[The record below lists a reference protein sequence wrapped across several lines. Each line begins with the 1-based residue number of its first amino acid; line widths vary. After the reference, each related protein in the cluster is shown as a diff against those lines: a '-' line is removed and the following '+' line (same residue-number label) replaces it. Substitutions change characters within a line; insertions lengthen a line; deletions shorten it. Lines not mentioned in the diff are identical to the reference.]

1 MICPKCGHKNDI
13 DADFCENCGTKIKD
27 TADDKQYTNNSS
39 NESISKSTKL
49 LIVICVVLIIGIGIA
64 AGVLIKN
71 NLEKSPVQSVTNSSA
86 DQITNSSADQIT
98 NSSGF
103 PLSQTSNLAVQIAK
117 YNGNIS
123 SVNYGSVTLDQ
134 NQCLY
139 ILSKAI
145 VMINNNETGNIPIK
159 SIQTASSPE
168 GTVTS
173 GTIAQSD
180 YVNVA
185 TRTYTWIDN
194 YGRSPNY
201 VGIKNPG
208 QPDLSPTMTLDLFS
222 KVLSEYNSTGQ
233 LPQSVSIP

>member
-1 MICPKCGHKNDI
+1 M
-13 DADFCENCGTKIKD
+13 
-27 TADDKQYTNNSS
+27 
-39 NESISKSTKL
+39 
-49 LIVICVVLIIGIGIA
+49 IVICIILVIGIGIT
-64 AGVLIKN
+64 AGVFIKN
-71 NLEKSPVQSVTNSSA
+71 NLKNPCSKYYKFSA
-86 DQITNSSADQIT
+86 DRIS

-117 YNGNIS
+117 YNGNIG
-123 SVNYGSVTLDQ
+123 SVNYGMVTLDQ

-159 SIQTASSPE
+159 SVQSASSPE

-222 KVLSEYNSTGQ
+222 KVLSEYNSTGKSHNQ
-233 LPQSVSIP
+233 YQYHKKKS

>member
-13 DADFCENCGTKIKD
+13 DADFCENCGAKIKE
-27 TADDKQYTNNSS
+27 TADNKPYTNNSS
-39 NESISKSTKL
+39 KESISKSTKL
-49 LIVICVVLIIGIGIA
+49 LIVICVVLVIGIGIA
-64 AGVLIKN
+64 VGVLIKN
-71 NLEKSPVQSVTNSSA
+71 NLEKSPVQSV
-86 DQITNSSADQIT
+86 TNSSADQIT

-117 YNGNIS
+117 YNGNIG
-123 SVNYGSVTLDQ
+123 SVNYGSITLDQ

>member
-1 MICPKCGHKNDI
+1 MGK
-13 DADFCENCGTKIKD
+13 CENCGHINDEDATFCEKCGANLKKASSRRVNPERPPRNDERMGQSTKI
-27 TADDKQYTNNSS
+27 
-39 NESISKSTKL
+39 
-49 LIVICVVLIIGIGIA
+49 LIIICVVLVIGIGIT

-71 NLEKSPVQSVTNSSA
+71 NLEKSPIQSTTNNSA
-86 DQITNSSADQIT
+86 DQITNT
-98 NSSGF
+98 SGF

-117 YNGNIS
+117 YNGNIG

-139 ILSKAI
+139 IFAKAI
-145 VMINNNETGNIPIK
+145 VMINSNETGNIPIK
-159 SIQTASSPE
+159 SIQSASSPE

-173 GTIAQSD
+173 GNIAQSD

-194 YGRSPNY
+194 YARSPNY

>member
-1 MICPKCGHKNDI
+1 MICPKCGHKNEV
-13 DADFCENCGTKIKD
+13 DADFCENCGTKIKN
-27 TADDKQYTNNSS
+27 TVDDKQYTNNSS
-39 NESISKSTKL
+39 KESISQTTKL
-49 LIVICVVLIIGIGIA
+49 LIVICVILVIGIGIT
-64 AGVLIKN
+64 AGVFIKN
-71 NLEKSPVQSVTNSSA
+71 NLEKSPVQS
-86 DQITNSSADQIT
+86 ITNSSADQIT

-103 PLSQTSNLAVQIAK
+103 PVSQTSNLAVQIGK
-117 YNGNIS
+117 YNGNIG

-159 SIQTASSPE
+159 SVKSASSPE

>member
-13 DADFCENCGTKIKD
+13 DADFCENCGTKIKN
-27 TADDKQYTNNSS
+27 TGDDKQYTNNSS
-39 NESISKSTKL
+39 NESISQTTKL
-49 LIVICVVLIIGIGIA
+49 LIVICVVLVIGIGIA

-86 DQITNSSADQIT
+86 DQITNSS
-98 NSSGF
+98 GF
-103 PLSQTSNLAVQIAK
+103 PVSQTSNLAVQIVK
-117 YNGNIS
+117 YNGNMG
-123 SVNYGSVTLDQ
+123 SVNYGSVKLDQ

-159 SIQTASSPE
+159 SIQSASSPE